1 MKNILLYVKSC
12 PTKQSWKKAPIFNKH
27 LDNYVHQAHKEK
39 IEKKKRH
46 SRTMLIYQNKFHLPI
61 SIKTDII
68 GNNPKASIFTPKAF
82 NCDCLNRCQKQKDM
96 RKKQRRSVT
105 VRRLHSDDTQFM
117 LLFGLL
123 RPSLHFLIY
132 LYPFVYPFI
141 PLYIS
146 VHIF

>member
-1 MKNILLYVKSC
+1 MSKVVPLNSHEKKHRYLINILTIMFTRH
-12 PTKQSWKKAPIFNKH
+12 TKKKLK
-27 LDNYVHQAHKEK
+27 
-39 IEKKKRH
+39 KKKRH